1 VAEFQLTTAPEP
13 PRGIYPARCDEK
25 GRLKLP
31 VGFQEYL
38 KGLTEKKLFATSLD
52 RSTASIYPMPL
63 WREAEK
69 RLFAAE
75 GDYAE
80 AAENVYFTSQELG
93 AESEMDAQGR
103 VLLSPELRRALGME
117 DQSVKI
123 LARDGVI
130 SVMTEGNF
138 EALRGKAAANPA
150 DNVKVLRRAKVL

>member
-1 VAEFQLTTAPEP
+1 VPDLQLPSAPEA

-38 KGLTEKKLFATSLD
+38 RGLTEKKLFVTSLD
-52 RSTASIYPMPL
+52 RTTASIYPIPL

-69 RLFAAE
+69 RLFSAE
-75 GDYAE
+75 GDSAE

-93 AESEMDAQGR
+93 AESEMDGQGR

-117 DQSVKI
+117 NQSVKV

-130 SVMTEGNF
+130 GVMTEANF
-138 EALRGKAAANPA
+138 EAFRGKAAANPA
-150 DNVKVLRRAKVL
+150 ENVKVLRRAKLL